1 MRHSPDSMKGGM
13 PVSVFDLMTLIEYTI
28 TIFQLGVA
36 YERNREH
43 KNSRPHA

>member
-1 MRHSPDSMKGGM
+1 MMD
-13 PVSVFDLMTLIEYTI
+13 VFDLLTLIEYTI

-36 YERNREH
+36 YERSREH